1 MLLGHG
7 AKKGKAENWR
17 GEVRALK
24 GKGGEHNLYKR
35 GEHKSQE
42 NARKHKFEVQAEVEN
57 FRSPVQKAKI

>member
-1 MLLGHG
+1 M
-7 AKKGKAENWR
+7 
-17 GEVRALK
+17 GE
-24 GKGGEHNLYKR
+24 EHNLYKR